1 MLAPVI
7 HTASGLKMTLL
18 RGLMKIHPRA
28 ILDAFLTYPRF
39 LGAIKPDLLAKSAAE
54 TQARLRGLYEAW
66 WPKLLEVQE
75 GKRILAIAP
84 HPDDE
89 TIGAGGFLLK
99 HRGRSAIHLLTVFNG
114 EGGGRLESGPWQ
126 DTPEYKSRL
135 IAARKEE
142 SNEIAR
148 RLQAASLRHLDIPD
162 GSIEPNIDAARK
174 LRAAIDRVKPD
185 IVLLPWF
192 LDRQR
197 DHRVVNILYAWA
209 CQDLPALV
217 LSFEIWEMLQPN
229 AILDIAE
236 VLEEKLA
243 LVNCYRTQTTTID
256 YHSLCQGLAK
266 TRAFYSPVREERNG
280 AVEAFFAL
288 PGSEYCELVRAIYG
302 SPGHLSAQGAA
313 LLS

>member
-1 MLAPVI
+1 
-7 HTASGLKMTLL
+7 
-18 RGLMKIHPRA
+18 MKIHPRA
-28 ILDAFLTYPRF
+28 ILDAFLTYPRY
-39 LGAIKPDLLAKSAAE
+39 LGAIKPGLLAKSAAE

-75 GKRILAIAP
+75 GKRILVIAP

-99 HRGRSAIHLLTVFNG
+99 HRGKSEIHLLTVFNG

-135 IAARKEE
+135 IAARQEE
-142 SNEIAR
+142 VNEIAR
-148 RLQAASLRHLDIPD
+148 RLRAAGLRHLDIPD
-162 GSIEPNIDAARK
+162 GSIGPNIDAARK
-174 LRAAIDRVKPD
+174 LRVAIDRVNPD

-209 CQDLPALV
+209 CQDFRAMV

-236 VLEEKLA
+236 VLEEKLE
-243 LVNCYRTQTTTID
+243 LVACYRTQTATID
-256 YHSLCQGLAK
+256 YLSLCQGLAK
-266 TRAFYSPVREERNG
+266 TRAFYNPVRQERNG

-288 PGSEYCELVRAIYG
+288 PGAEYCELVRAIYG
-302 SPGHLSAQGAA
+302 PPGRLSAEGTA
-313 LLS
+313 LLA